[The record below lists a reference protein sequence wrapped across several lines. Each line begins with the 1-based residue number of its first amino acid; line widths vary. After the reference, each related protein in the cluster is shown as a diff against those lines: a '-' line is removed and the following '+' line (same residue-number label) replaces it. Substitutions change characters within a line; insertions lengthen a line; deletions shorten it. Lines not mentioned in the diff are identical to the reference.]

1 MQKFWQIKNE
11 ANMDSAELLL
21 YGQICDSVPW
31 WDIENNIITAKQFA
45 QDIAALGGKRLCVR
59 INSAG
64 GDVFAAHAI
73 YNQLVTYPGEVI
85 VRVDGLAASA
95 ATIICMAASSI
106 IMPANAVMMIHNPM
120 LLLYGSYDVQSME
133 KMITQLGT
141 IKDSIIAAYKKK
153 CKVSEEV
160 LAELMNAET
169 WMSAQEALSYGFADV
184 VEQPVTVQM
193 SANALVINNVK
204 HDIENIANAEQLKNI
219 FNKGE
224 KKSSMNFIQEVKDLV
239 AKYTSRAQNTGDAKP
254 ALPAIN
260 QTEIIA
266 AERSRVQAL
275 DALNDGSQTVGAI
288 INDAKQNGKTAAE
301 IEGVVNI
308 IKQNTPKA
316 MEEATAIEYIAN
328 LIADNQESGANGIK
342 GQGQISRSDNEKM
355 EQEAVTSSM
364 SAFINKKFGRV
375 Q

>member
-1 MQKFWQIKNE
+1 
-11 ANMDSAELLL
+11 MDSAELLL

-31 WDIENNIITAKQFA
+31 WDMENITAKQFA
-45 QDIAALGGKRLCVR
+45 QEIAALGGKRLCVR

-73 YNQLVTYPGEVI
+73 YNQLMTYPGEVT

-169 WMSAQEALSYGFADV
+169 WMSAQEALSYGFADI
-184 VEQPVTVQM
+184 VEQPVAVQM
-193 SANALVINNVK
+193 SANALVINNFK
-204 HDIENIANAEQLKNI
+204 HDIDNIANAEQLKII
-219 FNKGE
+219 FNKGD
-224 KKSSMNFIQEVKDLV
+224 KKINMNFIQDLKNLV
-239 AKYTSRAQNTGDAKP
+239 AQYINAGAVNNTDNKP
-254 ALPAIN
+254 VLAPTVN

-266 AERSRVQAL
+266 TERARIQAL
-275 DALNDGSQTVGAI
+275 DALSNGSKVVDEI
-288 INDAKQNGKTAAE
+288 IKDAKQNGKTVAD
-301 IEGVVNI
+301 IQNVVDI
-308 IKQNTPKA
+308 VKQNTPQAMDDAKA
-316 MEEATAIEYIAN
+316 IAYIAD
-328 LIADNQESGANGIK
+328 LIADNKESGANGIK
-342 GQGQISRSDNEKM
+342 GQGQISDKENEKV

-364 SAFINKKFGRV
+364 SMFINKKFGRV